1 MYLGTQLGDERSIS
15 HVANKFMGTGM
26 MGPEP
31 AAPEPEPTAPAMAD
45 PPGATAAGAGA
56 GAPTPGFM
64 KAART
69 PPLSTAAAI
78 IEPTLKLDWDGSG
91 PQLSCTRSGRLSAPA
106 HLSHTQICD
115 GSEEELRFKRKCG
128 ADAICGR
135 PIGGAESRVPFADRV
150 EQFEAAVKLILT
162 FNRLVPIQVH
172 YKENNPGMFS
182 SKTLISFRLKKDMDI
197 LDDMG
202 KECQLKKLDMLKD
215 QHVLLRERKMSN
227 VLWRAGQG
235 ALEISAAEESV

>member
-91 PQLSCTRSGRLSAPA
+91 PQFSCTRSGRLSAPA

-115 GSEEELRFKRKCG
+115 GPEAELRFKRKCG

-135 PIGGAESRVPFADRV
+135 SIGGAESRVPF
-150 EQFEAAVKLILT
+150 
-162 FNRLVPIQVH
+162 
-172 YKENNPGMFS
+172 FS
-182 SKTLISFRLKKDMDI
+182 SSVGHSLTSRSV
-197 LDDMG
+197 
-202 KECQLKKLDMLKD
+202 EP
-215 QHVLLRERKMSN
+215 VLFNDSVETIREPVVNNCTVFKREHLFGN
-227 VLWRAGQG
+227 
-235 ALEISAAEESV
+235 I